1 MRQVSVSNSWWMKN
15 WGLWSSRFWFQPG
28 FHQSLAWHQKHFQFS
43 VTHLAA
49 PGNKACCLCQSS
61 GSQSHPCLIMKSSF
75 PFLSNWRCWVL
86 VYLSGA
92 WFFCLFVLMT
102 VLAANIFLKYLFIW
116 LRLVLVLARGR
127 LLLRG
132 LGFSLG
138 VARGLWAWR
147 AQWQGTDLVAL
158 RRKGS

>member
-1 MRQVSVSNSWWMKN
+1 M
-15 WGLWSSRFWFQPG
+15 
-28 FHQSLAWHQKHFQFS
+28 
-43 VTHLAA
+43 
-49 PGNKACCLCQSS
+49 
-61 GSQSHPCLIMKSSF
+61 
-75 PFLSNWRCWVL
+75 